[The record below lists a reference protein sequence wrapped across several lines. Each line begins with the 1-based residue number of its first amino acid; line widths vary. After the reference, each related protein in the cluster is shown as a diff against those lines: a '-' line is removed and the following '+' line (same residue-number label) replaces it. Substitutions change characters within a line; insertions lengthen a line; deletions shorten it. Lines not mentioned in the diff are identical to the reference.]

1 MGYLLAFLFFAA
13 LCLVV
18 YHAVKWARII
28 FVLEDDL
35 AEAIAIHERTIETL
49 EAIIKTPMFFVNPQ
63 VKAAVDEAMENVKMC
78 QAATHKLIQNFTQRS
93 KQRYVR
99 LVDEDEAE

>member
-49 EAIIKTPMFFVNPQ
+49 EAIKLKAQKQ
-63 VKAAVDEAMENVKMC
+63 VQNQQNK
-78 QAATHKLIQNFTQRS
+78 QQLKLQLTS
-93 KQRYVR
+93 S
-99 LVDEDEAE
+99 